1 MERILISWVGGHDVD
16 GVGRNGKPIPG
27 PILSTL
33 RAESFDRVELVYNYS
48 QDEKDV
54 EGYLARLEAE
64 INAPINAQK
73 VDLSSPIAYGEIYV
87 AAEAKLAAL
96 KESHSSTEFN
106 ILLSPGTPAMQVV
119 WVLLNKTSYPAVLWQ
134 SSPEAGVQ
142 QADVPLEIA
151 AEYVP
156 SINTVSTE
164 AISRLAGADVPA
176 DASFDQIIT
185 QNPHMQGL
193 KTQATVLADT
203 DVPVLIYGESG
214 TGKELFAQAIHNASK
229 RAGGPIKSVNC
240 GAFPKELIDSVLFGH
255 TKGAFSGAGSDKLG
269 VFDQANGGTLFLD
282 EFGELE
288 PEVQVRLL
296 RVLNDGTFTP
306 VGGDKEKK
314 VDVRIIAATNKDL
327 MLEVGEGNFREDLF
341 FRVAVGVLH
350 LPPLRKRHGDIM
362 LLTSCLLKAIG
373 EEEDKLKNKKI
384 SPEGKNLILKHNWS
398 GNIRE
403 LHSTLFRAALWS
415 QSDVIGAG
423 DIQQAMF
430 DMPEKGSGVL
440 GRDMSQGIDINE
452 VISEVCVHY
461 LERALAESGGIK
473 KKSAQLLGLKSPQ
486 VLTTWMEKYGIS
498 Q

>member
-1 MERILISWVGGHDVD
+1 MRRILISWIGGHDVD
-16 GVGRNGKPIPG
+16 GLDKSGNPSPG

-33 RAESFDRVELVYNYS
+33 KEESFDRVELLYNYS
-48 QDEKDV
+48 QDKKDV
-54 EGYLARLEAE
+54 KGYLARVENEIETAVNAE
-64 INAPINAQK
+64 K
-73 VDLSSPIAYGEIYV
+73 VDLSSPIAYGEIYE
-87 AAEAKLAAL
+87 AAEAKLEAL
-96 KESHSSTEFN
+96 KGSDPSAEFN

-119 WVLLNKTSYPAVLWQ
+119 WVLLSKTSFPAVLWQ

-164 AISRLAGADVPA
+164 AISRLAGAEVPA

-185 QNPHMQGL
+185 KNPHMQAL
-193 KTQATVLADT
+193 KAQATVLADT
-203 DVPVLIYGESG
+203 EVPVLIYGESG

-255 TKGAFSGAGSDKLG
+255 TKGAFTGANSDKAG
-269 VFDQANGGTLFLD
+269 VFEQAHGGTLFLD

-306 VGGDKEKK
+306 VGGDKEKE

-327 MLEVGEGNFREDLF
+327 MLEVSEGNFREDLF

-350 LPPLRKRHGDIM
+350 LPSLRDRQGDIM
-362 LLTSCLLKAIG
+362 LLTSYLLKAIG
-373 EEEDKLKNKKI
+373 EEEEKLKNKKI
-384 SPEGKNLILKHNWS
+384 SPEGKNLILKHGWS

-415 QSDVIGAG
+415 QSEAIGAD

-430 DMPEKGSGVL
+430 NMPEKESGVL
-440 GRDMSQGIDINE
+440 GRDISQGIDINE

-461 LERALAESGGIK
+461 LERALTESGGVK